1 MRLSYL
7 TGQYCSNSCIHRISG
22 LTIKLQN
29 KQYQQIRFI
38 QSTFVVYGNTE
49 IGKTSEDPIFV
60 LVLIEIQLPVSGL
73 APKDNFTHKTAY
85 TLRTLVALDFSGLT
99 KFNISIYCGV
109 KDTFCCIFILIPH
122 VKPSQ
127 QTLDRILL

>member
-38 QSTFVVYGNTE
+38 QSIFFVYGNTE

-60 LVLIEIQLPVSGL
+60 LVLIEIQLPIPGL
-73 APKDNFTHKTAY
+73 APKDNFTHKTTF
-85 TLRTLVALDFSGLT
+85 TLRTIVALNFPRTSQ
-99 KFNISIYCGV
+99 FNIG
-109 KDTFCCIFILIPH
+109 
-122 VKPSQ
+122 
-127 QTLDRILL
+127 ILLW